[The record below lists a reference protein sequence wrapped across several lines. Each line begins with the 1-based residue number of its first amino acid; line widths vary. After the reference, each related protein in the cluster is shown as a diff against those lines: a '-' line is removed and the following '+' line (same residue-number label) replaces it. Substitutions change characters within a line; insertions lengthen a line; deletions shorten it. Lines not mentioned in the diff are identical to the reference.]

1 LTGNNILAIRENT
14 MDSNESGTGQHEE
27 NLDRWI
33 GDSSETESSSIEV
46 IEPDVETE
54 FAVEVKSGALTANNR
69 LREIVDQYGERL
81 EFGSRHN
88 AEKYAHQLSNSDGSV
103 KIQAA
108 PENDPSG
115 IDAYLL
121 ADPDTSITEPATT
134 NDEEMTFDVGANL
147 YGELGETVLLGPSK
161 PHALIHFVREDLDIS
176 KRELNHGLYVDIE
189 VGILVAPVEVD
200 LNGGWIPD
208 CIVKAY
214 DGRNGELMKKYF
226 CEIKTGDASFERSQ
240 VEVMEALA
248 RTERVLKIRVNI
260 EDLPD
265 QYSIRIND
273 VEPTE

>member
-1 LTGNNILAIRENT
+1 
-14 MDSNESGTGQHEE
+14 MDSNESSTDQHEE

-33 GDSSETESSSIEV
+33 DDSSETESSGIEV
-46 IEPDVETE
+46 IEPDAETE
-54 FAVEVKSGALTANNR
+54 FAVEVKSGALTVNNR

-81 EFGSRHN
+81 EFGSRHK
-88 AEKYAHQLSNSDGSV
+88 AEQYARQLSTSDGSV

-121 ADPDTSITEPATT
+121 ADYNTSTTEPATT
-134 NDEEMTFDVGANL
+134 NDGEMTLDVGANL

-161 PHALIHFVREDLDIS
+161 PHALIHFVREDLEIS

-189 VGILVAPVEVD
+189 VGILVAPEEAD

-208 CIVKAY
+208 CVVIAQ
-214 DGRNGELMKKYF
+214 DGRNGELLKKYF

-248 RTERVLKIRVNI
+248 RTERVLKIRVDI
-260 EDLPD
+260 EDLPY
-265 QYSIRIND
+265 QYSIRINV
-273 VEPTE
+273 VEAAE